1 MISPIIMEHVQ
12 LLGTLEK
19 NNEPAQH
26 TFGSDALTAKQISKK
41 VKYCF

>member
-1 MISPIIMEHVQ
+1 MHVQ

-26 TFGSDALTAKQISKK
+26 TFGSDALTAQQI
-41 VKYCF
+41 